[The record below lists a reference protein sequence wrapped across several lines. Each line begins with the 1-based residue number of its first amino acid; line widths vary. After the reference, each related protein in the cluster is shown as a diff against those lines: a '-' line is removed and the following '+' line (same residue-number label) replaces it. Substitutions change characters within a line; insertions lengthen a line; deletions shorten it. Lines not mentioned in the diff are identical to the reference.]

1 MDIQGPFVKTVH
13 GNVYVL
19 NIKDILTHFSVSL
32 PLPETSALMVVTT
45 FLNSWVQFFGAPQ
58 SIITDNGTNFTARLT
73 RELWTLLGTRDIH
86 TTPYHPQANPVER
99 FGRTLNAAISKLV
112 EHNQTDW
119 DQYLGLVNFAY
130 NTSKHSVTGVCP
142 ANAVF
147 AEPPVTMMEF
157 FHMLPINL
165 ELRTQWALKG
175 REIMKDSVEQCRD
188 AAFTRMSKAADQMG
202 TPITEEPFGLN
213 DIVWLADR
221 HPLRDGRK
229 GKHTLKHTGP
239 YRVVSCNGH
248 FSYDIKHVYSG
259 AIYKAH
265 WYSLTLA
272 PPVTQRKYN
281 LVGREGP
288 VGGSEAHPLTDYE
301 AFTTAVGTLP
311 TTTGDNS
318 YAITTDGDEDT
329 EIVDEQ
335 TPDVQVISPFIEQPT
350 NTIPVDLPVKVS
362 GVSPKQQSDTTRTT
376 RSGRAV
382 AVPQRYLSLFTFLQK
397 VGKSRDIGED
407 PEDGRM

>member
-1 MDIQGPFVKTVH
+1 
-13 GNVYVL
+13 
-19 NIKDILTHFSVSL
+19 
-32 PLPETSALMVVTT
+32 
-45 FLNSWVQFFGAPQ
+45 
-58 SIITDNGTNFTARLT
+58 
-73 RELWTLLGTRDIH
+73 
-86 TTPYHPQANPVER
+86 
-99 FGRTLNAAISKLV
+99 
-112 EHNQTDW
+112 
-119 DQYLGLVNFAY
+119 
-130 NTSKHSVTGVCP
+130 
-142 ANAVF
+142 
-147 AEPPVTMMEF
+147 MMEF

-188 AAFTRMSKAADQMG
+188 AAFSRMSKSADQMG
-202 TPITEEPFGLN
+202 TPTTEEPFGLN

-259 AIYKAH
+259 ATYKAH

-288 VGGSEAHPLTDYE
+288 VGGSETHPLTDHE
-301 AFTTAVGTLP
+301 VFTAAVGTLP
-311 TTTGDNS
+311 TTTSDNS
-318 YAITTDGDEDT
+318 CAISTMRDEDT
-329 EIVDEQ
+329 ELENEP
-335 TPDVQVISPFIEQPT
+335 TPDVQVISPFIDQHTIT
-350 NTIPVDLPVKVS
+350 NSVDIPVKAS
-362 GVSPKQQSDTTRTT
+362 GNSPKQQSDTTRIT

-382 AVPQRYLSLFTFLQK
+382 AVPHRYLTLFTSLQK
-397 VGKSRDIGED
+397 VGKFRGIGED